1 MGHASPQRR
10 HAAARAAAR
19 AAPLLE
25 AVWIVLLIL
34 PAAASLPASPR
45 WNALEWVQAITP
57 AWLAIVARLQLPGRA
72 FFPATLP
79 VVFVGALCLG
89 APALRGVDPLEL
101 ALQWRTYSPEDVAT
115 ALQPYATVLAVT
127 ALALSALCAC
137 AWRWAPVRHPHRRVR
152 MATAALTAGAAALV
166 PGAAWPTVWPVRPAL
181 VAVAASLDSHWLARR
196 LYPEAALFDPR
207 DPDAT
212 WNASRAP
219 GAPPAETV
227 VFVIGETVR
236 SDYLAE
242 CHGPSRVR
250 HVAQEALVACD
261 VTAES
266 DQTATSVP
274 LMISR
279 EMPGHALRVSADATF
294 EHALEEAGFE
304 THWYGV
310 QQRSVAFPDAQHR
323 AFSPHLTRD
332 DAYLL
337 PRLAA
342 ALAGPAPLKAVV
354 LHANNAHEPYC
365 DRFVMARAPYA
376 VDCPAI
382 SRRWDKARIGEMR
395 LAYAD
400 AVDASVGLVNAV
412 IAELARH
419 AEPAF
424 LVFSPDHGEGLMD
437 DGREIVSHAQVRATR
452 WDTRVP
458 AVFWANAAWRATHA
472 AQWAMLRS
480 DVSAPLMHAD
490 LVPTLMDAADVRYTE
505 PRALS
510 ADLLRGPPP
519 ARQRVVQTAPGA
531 TVSWDALLEEARA
544 AGPLA
549 P

>member
-1 MGHASPQRR
+1 MASESPQRR
-10 HAAARAAAR
+10 SSVAG
-19 AAPLLE
+19 PVLE
-25 AVWIVLLIL
+25 ALWIVLLVL
-34 PAAASLPASPR
+34 PAAASLPASSR
-45 WNALEWVQAITP
+45 WTAAEWALVAAPI
-57 AWLAIVARLQLPGRA
+57 WLAVAARLLLPGRA
-72 FFPATLP
+72 FFPVTLP
-79 VVFVGALCLG
+79 IVFVGALCLG

-101 ALQWRTYSPEDVAT
+101 ALQWRTYSLQDVTT
-115 ALQPYATVLAVT
+115 ALQPYAVALA
-127 ALALSALCAC
+127 AAGLALSALCAC
-137 AWRWAPVRHPHRRVR
+137 AWRWAPVRRPGRRVQF
-152 MATAALTAGAAALV
+152 ATAALTAGAAALV
-166 PGAAWPTVWPVRPAL
+166 PGTAWPQAWPVRPVL
-181 VAVAASLDSHWLARR
+181 VAVSASFDSHWLARR
-196 LYPEAALFDPR
+196 LYPEAALLNPR

-212 WNASRAP
+212 WNASRVP

-236 SDYLAE
+236 NDYLAE

-250 HVAQEALVACD
+250 HVAPEALVACD
-261 VTAES
+261 VTSES

-279 EMPGHALRVSADATF
+279 EMPGHALRVSPDATF
-294 EHALEEAGFE
+294 EHALAEAGFE

-310 QQRSVAFPDAQHR
+310 QQLPVAFPDAKRQE
-323 AFSPHLTRD
+323 FSVHLTRD
-332 DAYLL
+332 DAFLL

-342 ALAGPAPLKAVV
+342 ALARPAPLKAVV

-365 DRFVMARAPYA
+365 DRFTVASAPYA
-376 VDCPAI
+376 VDCPDI

-400 AVDASVGLVNAV
+400 AVDVSIGLVNAV
-412 IAELARH
+412 IAELDRH

-437 DGREIVSHAQVRATR
+437 DGREIVSHARLKATR

-490 LVPTLMDAADVRYTE
+490 LVPTLLDAADVRYAE
-505 PRALS
+505 PRTLS
-510 ADLLRGPPP
+510 ADLLRAPPP
-519 ARQRVVQTAPGA
+519 ARQRVVQTALGA
-531 TVSWDALLEEARA
+531 TVPWDALVDEARA
-544 AGPLA
+544 AGPLRK
-549 P
+549 